1 LETEKVILAGTPGA
15 GNLSGKTR
23 EASEV
28 VYVMALDLRANAID
42 VVAEADLF
50 KNGEEAQPLPHFKG
64 EKNAK
69 IHFTDS
75 FYGFFKLSLV
85 G

>member
-1 LETEKVILAGTPGA
+1 MVC
-15 GNLSGKTR
+15 
-23 EASEV
+23 
-28 VYVMALDLRANAID
+28 VMALDLREKAID
-42 VVAEADLF
+42 VVAEANLF

-64 EKNAK
+64 KKNAK